1 MKPELLE
8 FHDFV
13 IKLNEVSSRYLGSM
27 KELQEPIEED
37 VQFLFECFHS
47 Q

>member
-8 FHDFV
+8 FHEFAEKV
-13 IKLNEVSSRYLGSM
+13 NIVSSRYLGSM
-27 KELQEPIEED
+27 KELQEPQEED
-37 VQFLFECFHS
+37 VQFLYELFHS